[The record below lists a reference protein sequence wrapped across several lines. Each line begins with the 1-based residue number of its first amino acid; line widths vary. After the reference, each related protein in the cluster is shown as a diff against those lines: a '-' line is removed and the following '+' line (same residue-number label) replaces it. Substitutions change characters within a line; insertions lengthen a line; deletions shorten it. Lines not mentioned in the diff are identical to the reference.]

1 MPLAFAALAIAVAA
15 CSGAATVPSAAAPTT
30 APATPAATVEPVASA
45 TPEPVPSP
53 TAAPAAVAGCL
64 DSAVHA
70 ILYKGLKDPDSL
82 TADDEKTLLAGFKA
96 WDPGEDEAA
105 QSNREWFIKEGMSMV
120 EKVALAIML
129 RAGQETIEACP

>member
-1 MPLAFAALAIAVAA
+1 MPLAFAALAVAVAA

-82 TADDEKTLLAGFKA
+82 T
-96 WDPGEDEAA
+96 EDEI
-105 QSNREWFIKEGMSMV
+105 QTLYDGFIAWMPSEEQKDLRLYFLGQGAMKT
-120 EKVALAIML
+120 KVTGAMTL
-129 RAGQETIEACP
+129 RSGQAVIEACP